1 MKNIISSLLLVS
13 LFALVACSKNDDDAT
28 INDVTIRNP
37 KKVIL
42 NTYSNQGNLTNTVLY
57 EFSYNEKSLLSTV
70 KITDVDGVK
79 NRTINYNSEDRISQ
93 ITQTSGNNAKI
104 LTVTYTG
111 ENATL
116 SISGETNPYLFTYS
130 SSNNSYDYSNGTDN
144 GTFFFGEN
152 DNLIEIISE
161 NASIFSKSVT
171 TEIKGIYA
179 NQNKLTAFFFSFL
192 NNGEFL
198 FFDRNAMSTLSFDG
212 VNYIINNESEN
223 GSLTYYNMINATT
236 QIKIV
241 DVIIIY

>member
-13 LFALVACSKNDDDAT
+13 LFTLVACSKDDDAT
-28 INDVTIRNP
+28 INDVTTRNP

-79 NRTINYNSEDRISQ
+79 NRTINYNSEDKISQ

-130 SSNNSYDYSNGTDN
+130 GSNNSYDYSNGTDN

-161 NASIFSKSVT
+161 NTSIFSKSVT